1 MTTYETIEV
10 KCKSCGEEYFA
21 NILMSFSTAS
31 DSRIE
36 NAEICPKCGKTDYE
50 LIKRG
55 SPLIWN
61 LFLS

>member
-36 NAEICPKCGKTDYE
+36 NAENCPECGKIDYE
-50 LIKRG
+50 IRNNSVKE
-55 SPLIWN
+55 
-61 LFLS
+61 